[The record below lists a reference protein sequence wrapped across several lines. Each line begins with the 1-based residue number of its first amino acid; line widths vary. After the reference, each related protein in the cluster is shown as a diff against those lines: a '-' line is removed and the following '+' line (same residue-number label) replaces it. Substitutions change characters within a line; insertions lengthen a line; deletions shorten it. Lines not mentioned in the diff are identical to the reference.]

1 MKNATTGSFAKRVP
15 VPALMA
21 AAIMLAGAMMPAHA
35 ARAAD
40 SDVARSAIGLNIAP
54 VTLNLKGLN
63 KDQVGLGSYLVSAIG
78 ACNGCHTGPSSPF
91 ATGGDPFDGQPLK
104 VVKTAYLAGGVF
116 FGGTLCSAN
125 ITPDKNG
132 LPDGLTLANFLS
144 AMHTG
149 HDFRDK
155 PKVLLQEMPWPYF
168 RNMTTADLTA
178 IYEYLKA
185 VPSNK
190 EPKCP

>member
-1 MKNATTGSFAKRVP
+1 MNNATSRLAKRVR

-21 AAIMLAGAMMPAHA
+21 AAIALAGAMMPAHA

-40 SDVARSAIGLNIAP
+40 SDVARSAIGLKIAP
-54 VTLNLKGLN
+54 VPLNMKGLN

-78 ACNGCHTGPSSPF
+78 QCNDCHTTPIF
-91 ATGGDPFDGQPLK
+91 ASGGDPFDGQPLK
-104 VVKTAYLAGGVF
+104 VVQTAYLAGGVF
-116 FGGTLCSAN
+116 FGGTLCSSN
-125 ITPDKNG
+125 ITPDKTG
-132 LPDGLTLANFLS
+132 LPDGLTLAHFLS
-144 AMHTG
+144 AMQTG
-149 HDFRDK
+149 HDFRAK
-155 PKVLLQEMPWPYF
+155 PKVLLQVMPWPYF